1 MGRARGLCISYNRC
15 EFILEPVCLSCRTL
29 KGLTPACHRLQHSH
43 LERERQAA
51 LPMFLQPDMLC
62 TCPAGF
68 VAFVLKL
75 EKGYYLVQFR
85 QYAWVHLILL
95 FVFMPSSFFVSNIFD
110 GIIWFL
116 LPCSLVIINDI
127 GAYLAGK
134 LFDLFSITL
143 LCLSLAEKPTF

>member
-1 MGRARGLCISYNRC
+1 MTEC
-15 EFILEPVCLSCRTL
+15 F
-29 KGLTPACHRLQHSH
+29 
-43 LERERQAA
+43 
-51 LPMFLQPDMLC
+51 
-62 TCPAGF
+62 AGF

-134 LFDLFSITL
+134 NFYYIYYFLPCCCKTMR
-143 LCLSLAEKPTF
+143 